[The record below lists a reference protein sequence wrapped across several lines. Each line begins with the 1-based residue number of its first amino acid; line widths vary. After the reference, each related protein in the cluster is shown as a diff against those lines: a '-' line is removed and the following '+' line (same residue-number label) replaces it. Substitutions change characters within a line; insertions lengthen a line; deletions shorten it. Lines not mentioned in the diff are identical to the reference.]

1 MKVSKLLGCV
11 LGLHLGVISLLLV
24 QPGCQTSQPP
34 TQTYSQGQT
43 SPDRSASPGLSGGSV
58 SGAARTDR
66 DLIEATRSGEGN
78 RGGLDSAFNAGMED
92 GDFAPEG
99 EFGEFDDVA
108 PIESL
113 SSQRD
118 SDRSDRSGRS
128 VPVAGE
134 SFETYTVKSGD
145 NLWTIAKRNNVS
157 LNELYA
163 ANGLDKN
170 SVLQVGQEIQIPVE
184 GGSATVRDVNADSYQ
199 PSSLSEET
207 TSYTVKR
214 GDTLSKIANRYNT
227 SVNAIKGANDKSSD
241 MIRVGENLV
250 IPVSGSGSSADS
262 GSTRSS
268 RSSSGS
274 NATRS
279 SDASS
284 ERSADTSGARTHT
297 VEAGEF
303 PATIA
308 RQYGMTSG
316 ELLSLNG
323 ITDPRKLQ
331 VGQEL
336 KVSGSGS
343 ASNVDSQTETLVAP
357 SVSAASGRTASSGS
371 SPNSGQS
378 TSSRAQDP
386 VEIQVIEADPLLEED
401 VSEIDADAMF
411 EGAVEIPVIRL
422 ED

>member
-11 LGLHLGVISLLLV
+11 LGLHLSVISLLLV

-43 SPDRSASPGLSGGSV
+43 SRDRSASPGLSGGTV
-58 SGAARTDR
+58 PGAARKDR
-66 DLIEATRSGEGN
+66 DLIEATRAGEGN
-78 RGGLDSAFNAGMED
+78 RGGLDAAFNAGMEN

-113 SSQRD
+113 SSQRA
-118 SDRSDRSGRS
+118 SDRTDRSGQS

-163 ANGLDKN
+163 VNGLNKN
-170 SVLQVGQEIQIPVE
+170 SIIRVGQEIQIPVE

-214 GDTLSKIANRYNT
+214 GDTLSKIAIRYNT

-241 MIRVGENLV
+241 RIRVGESLV
-250 IPVSGSGSSADS
+250 IPVSGSGSSADA

-268 RSSSGS
+268 SSSSAS

-284 ERSADTSGARTHT
+284 ERSANASGTRTHT

-303 PATIA
+303 PAAIA
-308 RQYGMTSG
+308 RRYGMTSG
-316 ELLSLNG
+316 ELLALNG
-323 ITDPRKLQ
+323 ITDPRRLQ

-343 ASNVDSQTETLVAP
+343 AANMDSQTERLVAP
-357 SVSAASGRTASSGS
+357 TENTSDRTASSGRS
-371 SPNSGQS
+371 SNAGQS

-401 VSEIDADAMF
+401 TAGIDADAMF

-422 ED
+422 EE